1 MNYNV
6 ILGCSI
12 WFGVLTVATF
22 AIYGI
27 DKRRA
32 KKDGDRIS
40 EKTLHI
46 FSLLGGWL
54 GAIIGQKLFRHKT
67 VKRRFRIVFW
77 LTVVGNLVISGLLF
91 AAFTQIATWM
101 NRVISGGNY

>member
-1 MNYNV
+1 MNQNV

-12 WFGVLTVATF
+12 WFGVMTLVAFTV
-22 AIYGI
+22 YGI

-32 KKDGDRIS
+32 TKEGDRIS

-46 FSLLGGWL
+46 LSLLGGWP

-67 VKRRFRIVFW
+67 IKRRFRIVFW
-77 LTVVGNLVISGLLF
+77 LTVLGNLVISVLLF
-91 AAFTQIATWM
+91 AAFTQIAEWL
-101 NRVISGGNY
+101 SGS